1 VTAAMRVSH
10 VITRLIVGGAQENTA
25 ATVLGLMRKPEAQ
38 VELISG
44 PSSKSEGTLEGEFD
58 PYPGVLRI
66 WPSLVRPV
74 APLTDMKATIEL
86 AKEYRKNQPDIVHT
100 HSGKAG
106 FVGRLGARLAGV
118 KRIVHTIHGP
128 SFGPFQGAGANFVY
142 KNAERFVGPFTT
154 HFISVAQAMTD
165 QYLAAGIGRP
175 EQYTRIFSGFPLEP
189 FLAVMRDEEM
199 RARLG
204 IGPGDFVITKLAR
217 LFELKGHDD
226 LFGAAP
232 EIVKTIPNAKFLL
245 IGDGPWREK
254 FERRAAAL
262 DLKGRVIFA
271 GLIPPAEVPK
281 YLGATDVVVHLS
293 YREGL
298 PRAVSQA
305 LASGLPVVAY
315 DCDGACEVC
324 LDGQTGFTIAK
335 RDLSGLA
342 DRLGRLAQDPDLR
355 QKFGRAGREFV
366 RENFGVEKMVDEI
379 YALYQ
384 RLLAIRP

>member
-1 VTAAMRVSH
+1 MRVSH

-25 ATVLGLMRKPEAQ
+25 ATVLGLIGKPDVQ

-58 PYPGVLRI
+58 AHPGVLRI
-66 WPSLVRPV
+66 LPTLVRPV
-74 APLTDMKATIEL
+74 QPWTDVKATREL
-86 AKEYRKNQPDIVHT
+86 AREYRKSRPDIVHT

-106 FVGRLGARLAGV
+106 IVGRLAARLAGV
-118 KRIVHTIHGP
+118 KCIVHTIHGP
-128 SFGPFQGAGANFVY
+128 SFGPFYSKGANFLY
-142 KNAERFVGPFTT
+142 KNAERFVEPFTT
-154 HFISVAQAMTD
+154 QFVSVAQAMTD

-189 FLAVMRDEEM
+189 FLAVKRDEAM

-204 IGPGDFVITKLAR
+204 IAPNDIVITKLAR

-226 LFGAAP
+226 LFDAAP
-232 EIVKTIPNAKFLL
+232 EIVKAIPNAKFLL

-254 FERRAAAL
+254 FEKRAAIPE
-262 DLKGRVIFA
+262 LKGRVIFA
-271 GLIPPAEVPK
+271 GLVAPAEVPR

-305 LASGLPVVAY
+305 LAAALPVVAY
-315 DCDGACEVC
+315 DCDGSREVC
-324 LDGQTGFTIAK
+324 LEGRTGFLVK
-335 RDLSGLA
+335 QRDLATLT
-342 DRLGRLAQDPDLR
+342 DRLAQLAREPELR
-355 QKFGRAGREFV
+355 EKFGGAGREFV

-384 RLLAIRP
+384 RLLKAQQ

>member
-1 VTAAMRVSH
+1 
-10 VITRLIVGGAQENTA
+10 L
-25 ATVLGLMRKPEAQ
+25 
-38 VELISG
+38 
-44 PSSKSEGTLEGEFD
+44 
-58 PYPGVLRI
+58 
-66 WPSLVRPV
+66 
-74 APLTDMKATIEL
+74 KATIEL
-86 AKEYRKNQPDIVHT
+86 AREYRRSKPDIVHT

-106 FVGRLGARLAGV
+106 VVGRLAARLAGAPC
-118 KRIVHTIHGP
+118 IVHTIHGP

-165 QYLAAGIGRP
+165 QYLAAGIGKP

-189 FLAVMRDEEM
+189 FLAVKRDEAM

-204 IGPGDFVITKLAR
+204 IAANDFVITKLAR

-226 LFGAAP
+226 LFDAAP
-232 EIVKTIPNAKFLL
+232 AIVKAIPNAKFLL

-254 FERRAAAL
+254 FERRAAEPE
-262 DLKGRVIFA
+262 LKGRVIFA
-271 GLIPPAEVPK
+271 GLVPPVKVPK

-324 LDGQTGFTIAK
+324 LDGRTGFTVAK
-335 RDLSGLA
+335 RDMAGLTE
-342 DRLGRLAQDPDLR
+342 RLGRLARDPELR
-355 QKFGRAGREFV
+355 ARFGQAGREFV
-366 RENFGVEKMVDEI
+366 RENFGVQKMVDEI
-379 YALYQ
+379 YALYG
-384 RLLAIRP
+384 RLLAAKR

>member
-1 VTAAMRVSH
+1 MRVSH

-25 ATVLGLMRKPEAQ
+25 ATVLGLIGKPDVQ

-44 PSSKSEGTLEGEFD
+44 PSSQSEGTLEGEFAAQ
-58 PYPGVLRI
+58 PGILRI

-74 APLTDMKATIEL
+74 APWTDWKATLEL
-86 AKEYRKNQPDIVHT
+86 AREYRKSQPDIVHT

-118 KRIVHTIHGP
+118 KCIIHTIHGP
-128 SFGPFQGAGANFVY
+128 SFGPFQGAGANLIY

-165 QYLAAGIGRP
+165 QYLAAGIGKP
-175 EQYTRIFSGFPLEP
+175 DQYTRIFSGFPLEP
-189 FLAVMRDEEM
+189 FLAVRRDEGM
-199 RARLG
+199 RAKLG
-204 IGPGDFVITKLAR
+204 FAPNDFVITKLAR

-226 LFGAAP
+226 LFDAAP
-232 EIVKTIPNAKFLL
+232 EIVKAIPHAKFLL

-254 FERRAAAL
+254 FEKRAAAP

-271 GLIPPAEVPK
+271 GLVPPADVPK
-281 YLGATDVVVHLS
+281 YLGASDVVVHLS

-305 LASGLPVVAY
+305 LASALPVVAY
-315 DCDGACEVC
+315 DCDGSREVC
-324 LDGQTGFTIAK
+324 LDGRTGFIVAK
-335 RDLSGLA
+335 RDLAALR
-342 DRLGRLAQDPDLR
+342 DRLTRLARDAELR
-355 QKFGRAGREFV
+355 ERFGRAGREFV
-366 RENFGVEKMVDEI
+366 RENFSVEKMVDEI

-384 RLLAIRP
+384 RLLNVRQ

>member
-1 VTAAMRVSH
+1 MRVSH

-25 ATVLGLMRKPEAQ
+25 STVLGLIKKPDVQ

-44 PSSKSEGTLEGEFD
+44 PSSKSEGTLEAEFD
-58 PYPGVLRI
+58 QHPGVLRI
-66 WPSLVRPV
+66 LPSLVRPV
-74 APLTDMKATIEL
+74 DPWNDVKATAEL
-86 AKEYRKNQPDIVHT
+86 ARHFRKTRPDIVHT

-118 KRIVHTIHGP
+118 NCIIHTIHGP
-128 SFGPFQGAGANFVY
+128 SFGRFQGAGANLIY
-142 KNAERFVGPFTT
+142 RNAERFVGPFTT

-165 QYLAAGIGRP
+165 QYLHAGIGRP

-189 FLAVMRDEEM
+189 FLAVKPDQDI
-199 RARLG
+199 RAKLG
-204 IGPGDFVITKLAR
+204 IAPGDFVITKLAR

-226 LFGAAP
+226 LFDAAALIIKQVP
-232 EIVKTIPNAKFLL
+232 TVRFLL

-254 FERRAAAL
+254 FERRAAAPEL
-262 DLKGRVIFA
+262 AGRFIFA
-271 GLIPPAEVPK
+271 GLVAPSEVPR
-281 YLGATDVVVHLS
+281 YLAATDVVVHLS

-315 DCDGACEVC
+315 DCDGSSEVC
-324 LDGQTGFTIAK
+324 LDGLTGFVVAK
-335 RDLSGLA
+335 RDLAALS
-342 DRLGRLAQDPDLR
+342 DRLERLASNPELR
-355 QKFGRAGREFV
+355 TKFGRAGRDYV
-366 RENFGVEKMVDEI
+366 RKNFAVENMVDEI

-384 RLLAIRP
+384 RLLKRRP

>member
-1 VTAAMRVSH
+1 MRVSH

-25 ATVLGLMRKPEAQ
+25 ATVLGLLHKPGVE

-44 PSSKSEGTLEGEFD
+44 PSSKAEGTLEGQFD
-58 PYPGVLRI
+58 AHPGALRI
-66 WPSLVRPV
+66 FPSLVRPV
-74 APLTDMKATIEL
+74 QPWTDIKATREL
-86 AKEYRKNQPDIVHT
+86 AREYRKSQPDIVHT

-106 FVGRLGARLAGV
+106 VVGRLAARLAGV
-118 KRIVHTIHGP
+118 GCIVHTIHGP
-128 SFGPFQGAGANFVY
+128 SFGPFQGAEKNFIY

-189 FLAVMRDEEM
+189 FLAVGRDPEM
-199 RARLG
+199 RAKLG
-204 IGPGDFVITKLAR
+204 IAPNDFVITKLAR

-226 LFGAAP
+226 LFDAAP
-232 EIVKTIPNAKFLL
+232 AILKSVPNAKFLL

-254 FERRAAAL
+254 FEQRASAP
-262 DLKGRVIFA
+262 DLKGRFIFA
-271 GLIPPAEVPK
+271 GLVPPAEVPK
-281 YLGATDVVVHLS
+281 YLGATDVVAHLS

-305 LASGLPVVAY
+305 LAAGLPVVAY

-324 LDGQTGFTIAK
+324 LDGRTGFVVAK
-335 RDLSGLA
+335 RDLAGLA
-342 DRLGRLAQDPDLR
+342 DRLAQLAREPELR
-355 QKFGRAGREFV
+355 EKFGAAGREFV
-366 RENFGVEKMVDEI
+366 RANFGVEKMVDEI

-384 RLLAIRP
+384 RLLGVRQ

>member
-1 VTAAMRVSH
+1 MRVSH

-25 ATVLGLMRKPEAQ
+25 ATVLGLIRKPGVQ

-44 PSSKSEGTLEGEFD
+44 PTGGAEGTLEGEFASH
-58 PYPGVLRI
+58 PEVLKI
-66 WPSLVRPV
+66 MPELVRPV
-74 APLTDMKATIEL
+74 APWTDLKATRLL
-86 AKEYRKNQPDIVHT
+86 AREYRRSRPNIVHT

-106 FVGRLGARLAGV
+106 VVGRLAARLAGV
-118 KRIVHTIHGP
+118 KCIVHTIHGP
-128 SFGPFQGAGANFVY
+128 SFGPFQGGGANFVY

-189 FLAVMRDEEM
+189 FLAVKRDEAT
-199 RARLG
+199 RAKLG
-204 IGPGDFVITKLAR
+204 IAPEDFVVTKLAR

-226 LFGAAP
+226 LFDAAP
-232 EIVKTIPNAKFLL
+232 EIVKAIPNVRFLL

-254 FERRAAAL
+254 FEARASIPE
-262 DLKGRVIFA
+262 LKGRVIFP
-271 GLIPPAEVPK
+271 GLVAPVDVPK
-281 YLGATDVVVHLS
+281 YMSATDAVVHLS

-305 LASGLPVVAY
+305 AASGLPVVAY
-315 DCDGACEVC
+315 DCDGAKEVC
-324 LDGQTGFTIAK
+324 LDGRTGFVIAQ
-335 RDLSGLA
+335 RDLAGLM
-342 DRLGRLAQDPDLR
+342 DRLRRLARDPALR
-355 QKFGRAGREFV
+355 ARLGNAGRQFV

-384 RLLAIRP
+384 RLIASRQ